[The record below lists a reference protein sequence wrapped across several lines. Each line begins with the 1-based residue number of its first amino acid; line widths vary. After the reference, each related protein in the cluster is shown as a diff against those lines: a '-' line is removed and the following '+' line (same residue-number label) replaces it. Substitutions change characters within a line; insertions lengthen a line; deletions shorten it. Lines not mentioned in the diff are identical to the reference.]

1 MTAKSYCRLA
11 ALIFAVVAALQLI
24 RAVSGWPITVGA
36 TTSIPL
42 WASWVVGVIAGVLAW
57 IGFDSSR

>member
-11 ALIFAVVAALQLI
+11 ALIFAVVAVLQLI

-36 TTSIPL
+36 TT
-42 WASWVVGVIAGVLAW
+42 
-57 IGFDSSR
+57 